1 MDGVRIPQTQAW
13 CLVACMVVGSEVL
26 GVGGGRRDARSS
38 GGAHWFRAL
47 SWELQEGGL
56 LGKAEGFLD
65 SLHCRN
71 LIQVGGGCTL
81 LRKDKGPAN
90 LNGVAGS

>member
-1 MDGVRIPQTQAW
+1 MVFG
-13 CLVACMVVGSEVL
+13 CLH
-26 GVGGGRRDARSS
+26 GGGLRGAEGEEERRQELRR
-38 GGAHWFRAL
+38 AHWFRAL
-47 SWELQEGGL
+47 SWKLQEGGL

-65 SLHCRN
+65 NLHCRN
-71 LIQVGGGCTL
+71 LIQLGGGCTL